1 MSGPTA
7 TPVPASTRADVDRA
21 VDAAHAAYEVSR
33 VASPD
38 VRAGWLEAVAA
49 AMEAHDSELLD
60 LAAAESHIP
69 AAQLRRELSRSVFQI
84 RLFCDELVSGEFL
97 DATVDHADEGWGMGP
112 RPDLRRVN
120 VPLGVV
126 GVFGASNFPFAFSV
140 MGGDTT
146 SALAAGCGVVH
157 KVHEAHEAL
166 GLRTREV
173 AVEALTAAGAPDGLF
188 GTVTGREAGEL
199 LVEHP
204 LVRAVGFTGSTR
216 VGRLLFEKAC
226 GRSEPIPF
234 YGELGSINP
243 VFVTPGAWEKRRD
256 AILTGYAQS
265 FTLGMGQ
272 FCTKPGL
279 LFVPGSGDADLSA
292 VEQALGEVSPT
303 PMLTSRLAEGFGEA
317 VRDVAGHDG
326 VSVAVD
332 GGAGDSPRP
341 TLLVTTAEEVR
352 RSPELLEREM
362 FGPASVIVRYG
373 SPDELPRLAQLLQGQ
388 LTTTLHSEAGE
399 SPEELLRVLES
410 RCGRVILNGWP
421 TGVTVTYAQ
430 THGGPHPAT
439 TSAGTTSVGTG
450 AVRRFLRPVAYQ
462 GFADEQLPPSLQESN
477 PWRLRR
483 RVDGRW
489 VDPAAG
495 ERVP

>member
-1 MSGPTA
+1 MSGA
-7 TPVPASTRADVDRA
+7 VPPSTRDDLDRA
-21 VDAAHAAYEVSR
+21 VAAAHRAYEVSQ
-33 VASPD
+33 ASSPD

-49 AMEAHDSELLD
+49 AMEAHDTELLHI
-60 LAAAESHIP
+60 AAGESHIP
-69 AAQLRRELSRSVFQI
+69 EAQLRRELARSVFQI
-84 RLFCDELVSGEFL
+84 RLFCDELVRGEIL

-157 KVHEAHEAL
+157 KVHEAHETL

-173 AVEALTAAGAPDGLF
+173 AAEALARAGAPEGLF
-188 GTVTGREAGEL
+188 ATVTGREAGEL

-204 LVRAVGFTGSTR
+204 MVRAVGFTGSTR

-226 GRSEPIPF
+226 ARAEPIPF
-234 YGELGSINP
+234 YGELGSVNP
-243 VFVTPGAWEKRRD
+243 VFVTPAAWARRRD
-256 AILTGYAQS
+256 EILTGYAQS

-279 LFVPGSGDADLSA
+279 LFVPGSDAADLAA
-292 VEQALGEVSPT
+292 VEQALAGVSPT
-303 PMLTSRLAEGFGEA
+303 PMLTPRLADGYGEA
-317 VRDVAGHDG
+317 VRGASQRPG
-326 VSVAVD
+326 VSVVVD
-332 GGAGDSPRP
+332 GGSGDSPRP
-341 TLLVTTAEEVR
+341 TLLVTTAEAVR
-352 RSPELLEREM
+352 RDPELLEREM
-362 FGPASVIVRYG
+362 FGPASVVVRYE
-373 SPDELPRLAQLLQGQ
+373 SASELVQVAQLLQGQ
-388 LTTTLHSEAGE
+388 LTTTLHAEAGE
-399 SPEELLRVLES
+399 PRDDLVRVLES
-410 RCGRVILNGWP
+410 RSGRVILNGWP

-430 THGGPHPAT
+430 VHGGPYPAT

-450 AVRRFLRPVAYQ
+450 ALRRFLRPVAYQ
-462 GFADEQLPPSLQESN
+462 GFGDDRLPPPLQEAN
-477 PWRLRR
+477 PWRIRR

-489 VDPAAG
+489 VDAPAG
-495 ERVP
+495 EGGS